1 MSPSMVTFQM
11 DETLKDEMETV
22 CSDMGI
28 TPSAA
33 YTIFATKVVREHRI
47 PFEISADPFYNE
59 ANLTFLQE
67 AVNALNQGKGV
78 EHKRIETD

>member
-78 EHKRIETD
+78 EHELIETD

>member
-1 MSPSMVTFQM
+1 MAQTMVNFRM
-11 DETLKDEMETV
+11 DEALKTKMDAV
-22 CSDMGI
+22 CKDMGM

-78 EHKRIETD
+78 EHKLIETD

>member
-78 EHKRIETD
+78 EHKLVEAD

>member
-11 DETLKDEMETV
+11 DETLKDEMEAV
-22 CSDMGI
+22 CRDMGI
-28 TPSAA
+28 TSSAA

-67 AVNALNQGKGV
+67 AVNALSQGKGV
-78 EHKRIETD
+78 EHELIETD

>member
-1 MSPSMVTFQM
+1 MAQSMVTFQM
-11 DETLKDEMETV
+11 DEALKAKMETV

-67 AVNALNQGKGV
+67 AVNALKQGKGV
-78 EHKRIETD
+78 EHELIEAD

>member
-11 DETLKDEMETV
+11 DEALKAKMETV

-47 PFEISADPFYNE
+47 PFEINADPFYNE
-59 ANLTFLQE
+59 VNMAFLRE

-78 EHKRIETD
+78 EHELIEAD

>member
-1 MSPSMVTFQM
+1 MAQSMVTFQM
-11 DETLKDEMETV
+11 DEALKAKMETV

-78 EHKRIETD
+78 AHELIETD

>member
-1 MSPSMVTFQM
+1 MAQSMVNFRM
-11 DETLKDEMETV
+11 DEALKTKMDAV
-22 CSDMGI
+22 CKDMGM

-78 EHKRIETD
+78 EHELIEAD